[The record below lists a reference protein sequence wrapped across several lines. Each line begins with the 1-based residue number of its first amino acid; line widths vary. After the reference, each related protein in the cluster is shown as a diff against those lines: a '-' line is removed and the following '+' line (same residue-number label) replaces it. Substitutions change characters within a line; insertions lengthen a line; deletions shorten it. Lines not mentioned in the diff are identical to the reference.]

1 MQNLT
6 KKYLTKVM
14 ILFLRFL
21 LPPFNV
27 DCEVSDSCSFCWIH
41 SCSKIS
47 DDKQQW
53 REETLVWGGQDD
65 EYCFQ

>member
-1 MQNLT
+1 MT
-6 KKYLTKVM
+6 
-14 ILFLRFL
+14 LFLRFL
-21 LPPFNV
+21 CPPAPPPRRFNV
-27 DCEVSDSCSFCWIH
+27 AYEVSDSCSFCWIH

-47 DDKQQW
+47 DDKPQW